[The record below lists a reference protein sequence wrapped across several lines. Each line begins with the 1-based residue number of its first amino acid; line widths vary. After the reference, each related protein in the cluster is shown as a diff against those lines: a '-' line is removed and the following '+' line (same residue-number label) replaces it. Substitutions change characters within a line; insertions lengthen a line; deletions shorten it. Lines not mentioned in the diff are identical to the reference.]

1 VAAKAEIENMIHRD
15 YKEKP
20 HHFRL
25 SSFFLV
31 KVGARGTAIVVVALL
46 LLLVALFVDWGRSS
60 ASGDQDYVVQKKAS
74 PDGKLIA
81 ELRRA
86 TTGRW
91 EGPDTLYVEVHSATE
106 TSGDRVYSKTYE
118 CDDFSGFDLEWND
131 PSQLTVTYGECHE
144 SKFNSPTEFAQENK
158 VSKRDSTW
166 HNVTIRY
173 VDSHHVATR

>member
-1 VAAKAEIENMIHRD
+1 MIGKFIKVGVWGAVIVVAAFI
-15 YKEKP
+15 
-20 HHFRL
+20 
-25 SSFFLV
+25 
-31 KVGARGTAIVVVALL
+31 

-60 ASGDQDYVVQKKAS
+60 ARRDQDSVVQKKAS

-81 ELRRA
+81 EVRRA

-91 EGPDTLYVEVHSATE
+91 EGPDTLYVAMRSASDT
-106 TSGDRVYSKTYE
+106 GGYRVYAKTYE
-118 CDDFSGFDLEWND
+118 CDDFSGFGLEWNG

-158 VSKRDSTW
+158 VSKSDSTW